1 MECSLLSKYL
11 PAIEK
16 LPKGEPLTKDQ
27 LMTEEF
33 LISQDGDLDIYYAP
47 HNEYINNDA
56 KIVIVGITPGWSQ
69 MRIAFESFIKGLAAE
84 KELNAILQET
94 KKAASFAGGMRRNLI
109 SMLDQC
115 GLYEALNIDGSDTL
129 FERNRPLL
137 HTTSVLKYPVF
148 FRGNNYTGHQPDL
161 LKTAMLA
168 EYATEVFL
176 EELAQ
181 INSHA
186 LIIPLGVTAE
196 RIIRHLYTAKQLSGH
211 TILSGFPHPSGANGH
226 RAKQFEQ
233 NQYAMTEKIRRW
245 GEQL

>member
-33 LISQDGDLDIYYAP
+33 LISQGGDLDIYYAP

-69 MRIAFESFIKGLAAE
+69 MRIAFESFMKGLAA
-84 KELNAILQET
+84 
-94 KKAASFAGGMRRNLI
+94 SFSGGMRRNLI

-115 GLYEALNIDGSDTL
+115 GLHEALHIDGSDTL

-148 FRGNNYTGHQPDL
+148 FRGKNYTGHQPDL

-168 EYATEVFL
+168 EYATEVFP
-176 EELAQ
+176 EELAR
-181 INSHA
+181 INSHG
-186 LIIPLGVTAE
+186 LIIPLGITAE
-196 RIIRHLYTAKQLSGH
+196 RIIRHLYTANQLTGH

-233 NQYAMTEKIRRW
+233 NKYAMIEKIRRW
-245 GEQL
+245 GVQL

>member
-33 LISQDGDLDIYYAP
+33 LISQGGDLDIYYAP

-69 MRIAFESFIKGLAAE
+69 MRIAFESFMKGLAA
-84 KELNAILQET
+84 
-94 KKAASFAGGMRRNLI
+94 SFSGGMRRNLI

-115 GLYEALNIDGSDTL
+115 GLHEALHIDGSDTL

-168 EYATEVFL
+168 EYATEVFP

-181 INSHA
+181 INGHA
-186 LIIPLGVTAE
+186 LIIPLGITAE
-196 RIIRHLYTAKQLSGH
+196 RIIRHLYTAKQLTGH

-233 NQYAMTEKIRRW
+233 NKYAMIEKIRRW
-245 GEQL
+245 GVQL